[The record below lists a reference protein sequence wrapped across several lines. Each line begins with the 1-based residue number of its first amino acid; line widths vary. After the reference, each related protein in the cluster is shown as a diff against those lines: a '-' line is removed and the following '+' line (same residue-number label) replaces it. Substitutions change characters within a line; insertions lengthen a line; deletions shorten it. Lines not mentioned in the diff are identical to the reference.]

1 MKASTQ
7 EFRRNTVQNITEKAI
22 SAQVRWQDLRGL
34 EVGGSFL
41 GDKMKGLHKVLGPR
55 GAPR

>member
-7 EFRRNTVQNITEKAI
+7 EFRRNTVQSITEKAI
-22 SAQVRWQDLRGL
+22 SAQVPWQDLRGL

-41 GDKMKGLHKVLGPR
+41 GDKMKGLHKSVGPQ
-55 GAPR
+55 GSP